1 MPRLSKHSVTWARLA
16 IAAATLLC
24 TTPTRATAQAK
35 YVSPDQRTVR
45 TFLEPKPGQL
55 NTKVVRVENLST
67 VPIVVTEVVLM
78 NCNNVGMMC
87 GLNEMETTVEPG
99 RRKTVLEV
107 EPAVFTRAVT
117 FGYRFK
123 WRQKTREAIL
133 GTLASAGDSAATLRL
148 AQMQRAEAARTASAR
163 PGEVVLYADELVAL
177 GNQVATLRADPDSV
191 VIPVGGASTVNTLRI
206 IAVDS
211 SGRSLGRLRT
221 AYRFYFEP
229 GPAASLARPDSLLG
243 LSPGRQTLTMR
254 LPEALS
260 VGRTTPFDGVRFTII
275 VR

>member
-1 MPRLSKHSVTWARLA
+1 MPRLSKHSVTWARLVL
-16 IAAATLLC
+16 AAATVLC

-45 TFLEPKPGQL
+45 TFLEAKPGEL

-67 VPIVVTEVVLM
+67 VPIVVTQVVLM
-78 NCNNVGMMC
+78 NCNNVGLVC

-107 EPAVFTRAVT
+107 EPAAVTRAVT
-117 FGYRFK
+117 FGYRFQ
-123 WRQKTREAIL
+123 WRHKSKEAIL
-133 GTLASAGDSAATLRL
+133 GTLASAGDSGAAQRL
-148 AQMQRAEAARTASAR
+148 AQVQRAEAARAAR
-163 PGEVVLYADELVAL
+163 PGERLLYADELVAL
-177 GNQVATLRADPDSV
+177 GHQVAALRADPDTV
-191 VIPVGGASTVNTLRI
+191 VLAVGGASTVNAMRI

-211 SGRSLGRLRT
+211 SGRSLGRVRT
-221 AYRFYFEP
+221 GYRFSLER
-229 GPAASLARPDSLLG
+229 GPAVLLARPDSLLG
-243 LSPGRQTLTMR
+243 VSPGRQSLVMR